1 MGSKDLQFYIFIA
14 NVDVN
19 FIACTL
25 RQLQM
30 QPDTQRGKLYDFVH
44 RFHCTYIYFLFYVY
58 LIIHWNALPR

>member
-25 RQLQM
+25 RQLRT
-30 QPDTQRGKLYDFVH
+30 QPDTLRGKLYDFVY
-44 RFHCTYIYFLFYVY
+44 RY
-58 LIIHWNALPR
+58 LCKEQGRK